1 MNEGSV
7 VGFEIVE
14 PGAYYDPEQNASLF
28 INGEDFTD
36 QVVLNIE
43 YLLVSYVIL
52 SNYSGGAPGLGFV
65 GGPGAHVTLG
75 GGSVSEKII
84 AHEIGHNFGLLHA
97 NKYFSR
103 SELVLSDDADQIEY
117 GDPYT
122 IMGTGEDI
130 NESDLTIVSKVTL
143 ANTMNVGYSVGDS
156 SSVDVLSV
164 MQLPL
169 ARPMLRHLWNPML
182 MPTILLGFTVVILA
196 YLH

>member
-1 MNEGSV
+1 M
-7 VGFEIVE
+7 
-14 PGAYYDPEQNASLF
+14 
-28 INGEDFTD
+28 
-36 QVVLNIE
+36 
-43 YLLVSYVIL
+43 
-52 SNYSGGAPGLGFV
+52 

-164 MQLPL
+164 DATTIGSANVAAFMEPNADANNTFRIYRSNFGIPPLRLKQKVFEVNLPAETSQRL
-169 ARPMLRHLWNPML
+169 LDSMDRPMPWPLRAQETKQMALSAM
-182 MPTILLGFTVVILA
+182 ILA
-196 YLH
+196 HKLGN